1 MNYLSFLLENKI
13 NAEKY
18 FIDDV
23 DNHLYE
29 KMSIKKWLATL
40 AVGFGL
46 TIPTFGGDFIDTLI
60 DMNWP
65 QNSIERIEKG
75 KPANMLEIALIKN
88 EASSCAIKVDDNTN
102 NVLVGFVEPLFGAT
116 LNEDVILNCF
126 STNRGSQAYKLLK
139 SLIGKKLN
147 YNLAQIENQI
157 ICDDAITE
165 DGNVIHMFRTRNGG
179 PLNGNQWSRIVGD
192 VVKYFDANGEYNV
205 LYNNQ
210 FFALIPSVTQLQA
223 NIQL

>member
-1 MNYLSFLLENKI
+1 M
-13 NAEKY
+13 
-18 FIDDV
+18 
-23 DNHLYE
+23 
-29 KMSIKKWLATL
+29 
-40 AVGFGL
+40 
-46 TIPTFGGDFIDTLI
+46 PTFGSDFIDTLI

-102 NVLVGFVEPLFGAT
+102 DVLVGFVEPLFGAT

-126 STNRGSQAYKLLK
+126 STNKGSQAYKLLK

-165 DGNVIHMFRTRNGG
+165 DGNGG
-179 PLNGNQWSRIVGD
+179 LLNGNQWSRIVGD
-192 VVKYFDANGEYNV
+192 IVKYFDTNGEYNV